1 MHAPTPE
8 GTYSAVELL
17 GRASIMAVKIGL
29 PDKGR
34 QVQGPELEGGES
46 TRAGSRGVACAQA
59 CHKEPGGSTGS
70 GPGGRHAP
78 TRKSRTVL
86 TREPAGQRLVTG
98 RTEHRTARPWHIIQ
112 P

>member
-46 TRAGSRGVACAQA
+46 T
-59 CHKEPGGSTGS
+59 
-70 GPGGRHAP
+70 
-78 TRKSRTVL
+78 
-86 TREPAGQRLVTG
+86 
-98 RTEHRTARPWHIIQ
+98 
-112 P
+112 

>member
-1 MHAPTPE
+1 MHAPSPE

-17 GRASIMAVKIGL
+17 GRASVMAVKIGL

-46 TRAGSRGVACAQA
+46 ARAGSRGASRTRACRE
-59 CHKEPGGSTGS
+59 EPGGSTG
-70 GPGGRHAP
+70 RP
-78 TRKSRTVL
+78 TRSNQEIQDRFNQRACRPT
-86 TREPAGQRLVTG
+86 AGDWVDRAPHGQPG
-98 RTEHRTARPWHIIQ
+98 NIIQ